1 MKIKAD
7 NSQVRESYYDRL
19 AALRIPLLLMT
30 RGSELIAATAAPPP
44 PPTVSSGSSAR
55 SQDQLSWWSW
65 TGTLF
70 FILLDCWKI
79 LLLKMSVFLMPYVQ
93 FKLNCLTSWKWYTS
107 IPAVTAAAASIRFEI
122 WRGRGSEF
130 SIWRLWVLN
139 VQWTEVRVPQDWG
152 YHPRSFY
159 LIYRNLLYLKSHH
172 FENSSHLIFLYIR
185 PPGL

>member
-30 RGSELIAATAAPPP
+30 RGSELIAAAPPP

-93 FKLNCLTSWKWYTS
+93 FKLNCLTSWKWHTS

-122 WRGRGSEF
+122 WRGRTWVRIFNLEVVGPKRSMDGGTCTTGLRVSSAEFLFNIQKSVISEK
-130 SIWRLWVLN
+130 SPLWK
-139 VQWTEVRVPQDWG
+139 Q
-152 YHPRSFY
+152 F
-159 LIYRNLLYLKSHH
+159 
-172 FENSSHLIFLYIR
+172 SSHI
-185 PPGL
+185 PVH